1 MGSNDF
7 RVPRPHTSAAYA
19 ARTSAR
25 CASLK
30 MFAAALQNRAS
41 LKTRLSKRVC
51 SRHPKAAAIKAGRL
65 LMAEIR
71 QSLRRKQTFALE
83 STLSGKT
90 YLRMFN
96 DALKTGY

>member
-1 MGSNDF
+1 
-7 RVPRPHTSAAYA
+7 
-19 ARTSAR
+19 
-25 CASLK
+25 
-30 MFAAALQNRAS
+30 
-41 LKTRLSKRVC
+41 
-51 SRHPKAAAIKAGRL
+51 
-65 LMAEIR
+65 MAEIR